1 MVLDSRAL
9 TNEQPL
15 LADVWRIHCPAFEQ
29 HGVFIA
35 YNDAKRHLVL
45 EDMSASEAIVGNTAL
60 DRHTKFQCGLVAVSE
75 YLNRKLDRQIQVSI
89 APSSIGLEPLS
100 LARWFEDRSM
110 MTSQARI
117 YTLDVNAAFTACFQE
132 RAYPT
137 EILKNVS
144 GISDWEAYIQS
155 ADDNMMKFSNGLYDW
170 IDVQNPGSIL
180 DDGNVYDVTA
190 TFNLLYHLPPVMR
203 FLVVKHL
210 CEHTQFMIGVDRDS
224 LKQHPRLIAETMS
237 DNGFVLDRN
246 YNSAD
251 VHSDPI
257 FIREEHV
264 AELQD
269 VLDHGI

>member
-1 MVLDSRAL
+1 
-9 TNEQPL
+9 
-15 LADVWRIHCPAFEQ
+15 
-29 HGVFIA
+29 
-35 YNDAKRHLVL
+35 
-45 EDMSASEAIVGNTAL
+45 
-60 DRHTKFQCGLVAVSE
+60 
-75 YLNRKLDRQIQVSI
+75 
-89 APSSIGLEPLS
+89 
-100 LARWFEDRSM
+100 
-110 MTSQARI
+110 
-117 YTLDVNAAFTACFQE
+117 
-132 RAYPT
+132 
-137 EILKNVS
+137 
-144 GISDWEAYIQS
+144 
-155 ADDNMMKFSNGLYDW
+155 
-170 IDVQNPGSIL
+170 
-180 DDGNVYDVTA
+180 
-190 TFNLLYHLPPVMR
+190 VMR